1 MAKRI
6 CPRCRRVYLED
17 RTVCSE
23 CGTRLADIEYDFE
36 LALSMIGDPVLLSDN
51 WKADTEYL
59 EMSLK
64 KRNIPYFSEQLQQPV
79 PTGNIRER
87 TVEIVA
93 VTNYYVDQSN
103 WEPASEA
110 LKEALEETR
119 KDAAAQSEELM
130 KRVPEKSERQ
140 FSKEPIFRM
149 NIFII
154 GSVLLFTVLG
164 ILLGIISSR

>member
-36 LALSMIGDPVLLSDN
+36 LALSMIGDPALLSDN
-51 WKADTEYL
+51 WKVDTEYL

-79 PTGNIRER
+79 PTGNIRR
-87 TVEIVA
+87 
-93 VTNYYVDQSN
+93 
-103 WEPASEA
+103 
-110 LKEALEETR
+110 L
-119 KDAAAQSEELM
+119 
-130 KRVPEKSERQ
+130 
-140 FSKEPIFRM
+140 
-149 NIFII
+149 
-154 GSVLLFTVLG
+154 
-164 ILLGIISSR
+164 